1 MGKVILTMSMSVDG
15 FIRAADPTPDAPLGQ
30 GGERLH
36 EWAFGDPAGAEFLK
50 KSIAGIGAVVTGRK
64 NYDDSLRWWGADGP
78 TGPARLPL
86 FVITHEPPG
95 TSPENGVYH
104 FVGSVSEA
112 VAQAKRAGGGK
123 DVSIM
128 GGPNVG
134 NQALRAGLVDEIL
147 ISIAP
152 VLFGDGT
159 RFFEQLPQHVELDKL
174 AVVDH
179 RNATHVHYRIV
190 RR

>member
-1 MGKVILTMSMSVDG
+1 MPPE
-15 FIRAADPTPDAPLGQ
+15 PTPDEPLGR

-36 EWAFGDPAGAEFLK
+36 DWAFGNDPAGREFLK
-50 KSIAGIGAVVTGRK
+50 KSIAGIGAVVTWRR
-64 NYDDSLRWWGADGP
+64 NYEDSLRWWGADGP

-86 FVITHEPPG
+86 FVVTHEAPA

-104 FVGSVSEA
+104 FVGSVRDA
-112 VAQAKRAGGGK
+112 VTQAKLAAGGK
-123 DVSIM
+123 DVSVM

-147 ISIAP
+147 ITITP
-152 VLFGDGT
+152 FLFGDGT
-159 RFFEQLPQHVELDKL
+159 RFFEQLSKHIELDKL

-179 RNATHVHYRIV
+179 KGATHVHYRIV
-190 RR
+190 K